1 MPLADMAIARDDV
14 NAFWDQQQWDLS
26 LPKAGSLSNCV
37 FCFLKGAANLRSVH
51 NHMEIQKQED
61 IPGFGSLLETPSD
74 VSWWIRMEQT
84 YGRDLEAERR
94 EITGTPEH
102 NFVGFFGASSDFS
115 YEFLAESEACDIER
129 YSSTLLP
136 CDCTE

>member
-1 MPLADMAIARDDV
+1 MPLADMAVARDDV
-14 NAFWDQQQWDLS
+14 NTFWDQQDWDLS

-37 FCFLKGAANLRSVH
+37 FCFLKGAANLRAVH
-51 NHMEIQKQED
+51 NKMEEQKQQD
-61 IPGFGSLLETPSD
+61 NPGFGSLVGTPSD

-84 YGRDLEAERR
+84 YGRDLDAEER

-102 NFVGFFGASSDFS
+102 NFLGFFGASSTFS
-115 YEFLAESEACDIER
+115 YELLAQSDECEITK